1 MNEPPSTPPSGAKPP
16 AARREEREQRLK
28 LLEDHIGQHL
38 QASESAGELQ
48 RAPSWGRPLDF
59 GDGYAQTPDALKMPM
74 KVLKDAG
81 VVPAEVQ
88 AMQAIAALQE
98 ELNRQTAAG
107 ASEAALRALR
117 QRVAESRQA
126 LALRLE
132 HLRLSGSL

>member
-1 MNEPPSTPPSGAKPP
+1 MNDPAPTAPKPQTP
-16 AARREEREQRLK
+16 AASREEREQRLK

-74 KVLKDAG
+74 KILKDAG
-81 VVPAEVQ
+81 VVPAEVE

-98 ELNRQTAAG
+98 VLNQQTAAG

-117 QRVAESRQA
+117 QQIAERRQA